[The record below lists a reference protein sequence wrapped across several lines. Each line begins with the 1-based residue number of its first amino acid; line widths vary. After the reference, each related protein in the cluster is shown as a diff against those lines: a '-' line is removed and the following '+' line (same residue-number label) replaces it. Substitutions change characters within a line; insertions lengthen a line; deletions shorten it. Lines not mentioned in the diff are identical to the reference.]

1 MLKAFK
7 QFRSMPWADRKLFVR
22 FAFIVPLIQISLKIA
37 GFNQIVNFL
46 HRFTKNTVAIPNQ
59 ANEVERHR
67 RLLFLFYEKF
77 PFAGKCLA
85 RSIAL
90 WFLLKRMGIETDLRF
105 GMKKEN
111 GKLLAHSW
119 VEYKGKPLT
128 LDPEVQLHYKTF
140 SEPIIPKALRS

>member
-1 MLKAFK
+1 MLKNFR
-7 QFRSMPWADRKLFVR
+7 QFRSMPKADRKLFMR
-22 FAFIVPLIQISLKIA
+22 IAFVVPLVEISLKLV

-46 HRFTKNTVAIPNQ
+46 HRFSNFNGTVQNQ
-59 ANEVERHR
+59 SNEVKRYK
-67 RLLFLFYEKF
+67 RLLFLFYAKF

-90 WFLLKRMGIETDLRF
+90 WFLLKRKGIETDLRF

-111 GKLLAHSW
+111 GKLLAHAW

-128 LDPEVQLHYKTF
+128 LDPEVHLHYTPF
-140 SEPIIPKALRS
+140 SEPIIQKALRS